1 MTMEIFNLT
10 ESWTLSDVPFGSVIS
25 PEDSVY
31 SKLYENFRSTLYKH
45 KEVGTVILVVLYVPV
60 FLMAFFGNLMVL
72 LVVLP
77 NRHMRNVTNFFIVNL
92 AVADLTGNSFL
103 MYQLYLVVL
112 INVKWSEKLHS
123 LNAEEFLNVFSSS
136 QVLLQCSCLYCP
148 LGTRAIDLNAVL
160 ECFMT
165 QWNKW
170 CSIRTCVT
178 KENLN

>member
-1 MTMEIFNLT
+1 MVNDTTDKSHIEMTLSTMTMEIFNLT
-10 ESWTLSDVPFGSVIS
+10 ESWTLSDVPFGSVIP

-45 KEVGTVILVVLYVPV
+45 KEVGTVILVALYVPV

-92 AVADLTGNSFL
+92 AVADLTGNLFL

-112 INVKWSEKLHS
+112 INVK
-123 LNAEEFLNVFSSS
+123 
-136 QVLLQCSCLYCP
+136 
-148 LGTRAIDLNAVL
+148 
-160 ECFMT
+160 
-165 QWNKW
+165 
-170 CSIRTCVT
+170 
-178 KENLN
+178 